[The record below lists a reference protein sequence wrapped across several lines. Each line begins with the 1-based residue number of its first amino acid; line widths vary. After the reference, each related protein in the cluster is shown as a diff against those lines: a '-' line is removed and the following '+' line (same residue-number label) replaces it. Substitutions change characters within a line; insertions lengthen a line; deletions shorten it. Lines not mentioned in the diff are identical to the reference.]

1 MFLWYN
7 SDVVIDPFSHKE
19 GHGMA
24 RSSNQKLKLLYL
36 EKIFKEKTDEDHYL
50 TMPQII
56 TELNRYGIEANR
68 KSIYTDID
76 ALQNYGLDI
85 IQTRDGA
92 HTYYHL
98 GSREFEVAELKFLVD
113 AIQASKFISEKKTKE
128 LIEKLESTVSTYDK
142 TLLNREVTVSGR
154 VKNMNESIYY
164 SIDEIYHGMAE
175 DKCITFRYF
184 SWNRK
189 GQEEFRRDGALYEV
203 APWALHFDDE
213 RYYLVGYDM
222 EKKEIHHY
230 RVDKMRNVSIS
241 DTKRKGVTEFKK
253 TNKSKYSQQY
263 FRMFG
268 GEIETVT
275 LRCENSMANIIVD
288 QFGRDA
294 RMIPDGDDYF
304 TARVEVAVSEQFFG
318 WIFALGG
325 GVKIIGPENVKEAL
339 KKALK
344 KKYTD

>member
-1 MFLWYN
+1 
-7 SDVVIDPFSHKE
+7 
-19 GHGMA
+19 MA
-24 RSSNQKLKLLYL
+24 RSANQKLKLLYL
-36 EKIFKEKTDEDHYL
+36 EKVFKEKTDDDHYM

-56 TELNRYGIEANR
+56 AELNRYGIEANR

-76 ALQNYGLDI
+76 SLQQYGLDI
-85 IQTRDGA
+85 IQTREGA

-113 AIQASKFISEKKTKE
+113 AIQASKFISERKTKE
-128 LIEKLESTVSTYDK
+128 LIEKLESSVSTYDK

-175 DKCITFRYF
+175 DKCIKFKYF

-189 GQEEFRRDGALYEV
+189 GEEEFRRNGDYYEV

-222 EKKEIHHY
+222 DKKEIHHY
-230 RVDKMRNVSIS
+230 RVDKMRFVSIS
-241 DTKRKGVTEFKK
+241 DQKRKGISEFKR

-268 GEIETVT
+268 GNIETVT
-275 LRCENSMANIIVD
+275 LKCTNEMANIIVD
-288 QFGRDA
+288 QFGTDA
-294 RMIPDGDDYF
+294 RMMPIDDDHF
-304 TARVEVAVSEQFFG
+304 SVRVEVAVSEQFFG

-325 GVKIIGPENVKEAL
+325 GVVITGPENVKQEMN
-339 KKALK
+339 KALSK
-344 KKYTD
+344 LYTE